1 MKGGPIVNSTPTFE
15 DSDDSDSSD
24 EEKAIEKD
32 LLNKS
37 NDSGK
42 EEESEEKDGEFE
54 EAFETPEGSPKSS
67 NAKHG
72 YDYQRKTELAPKDIN
87 LNLSSENIIGDV
99 DQRTTRRTNP
109 SANLVTA
116 CPDPFTYHEAISE
129 KRQVSG
135 AMPLKPN
142 YPS

>member
-42 EEESEEKDGEFE
+42 EEESEEKDGEL
-54 EAFETPEGSPKSS
+54 K
-67 NAKHG
+67 KHLKLQKEVQNQAMQNMDMIIKG
-72 YDYQRKTELAPKDIN
+72 K
-87 LNLSSENIIGDV
+87 LS
-99 DQRTTRRTNP
+99 
-109 SANLVTA
+109 
-116 CPDPFTYHEAISE
+116 
-129 KRQVSG
+129 
-135 AMPLKPN
+135 
-142 YPS
+142 